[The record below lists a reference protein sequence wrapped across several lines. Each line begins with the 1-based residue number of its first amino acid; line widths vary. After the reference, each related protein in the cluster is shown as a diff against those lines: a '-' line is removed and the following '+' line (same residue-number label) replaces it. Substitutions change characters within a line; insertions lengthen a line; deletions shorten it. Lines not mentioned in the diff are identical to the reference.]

1 MTFTA
6 THRQGFA
13 GQDITVSV
21 LAGENQHIAS
31 ISVQLDGEDLEDTEL
46 APGSDSYTQTFKQ
59 VGQSF
64 PGSEHSL
71 VVTAMDADDE
81 PHSAT
86 TRWTD

>member
-6 THRQGFA
+6 THRQGFE

-21 LAGENQHIAS
+21 LAGDKEAITS
-31 ISVQLDGEDLEDTEL
+31 ITVQLDGEDLEDTEL
-46 APGSDSYTQTFKQ
+46 APGSQSYTQTFTH
-59 VGQSF
+59 VGESF
-64 PGSEHSL
+64 PGNEHTL
-71 VVTAMDADDE
+71 VVTAMDTDDE